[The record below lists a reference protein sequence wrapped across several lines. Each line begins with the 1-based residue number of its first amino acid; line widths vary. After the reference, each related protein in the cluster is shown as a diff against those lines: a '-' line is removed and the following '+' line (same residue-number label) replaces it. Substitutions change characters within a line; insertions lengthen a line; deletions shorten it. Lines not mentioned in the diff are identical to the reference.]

1 MIRLQSVEV
10 ARVRKRREGC
20 REQLAVCVMER
31 IGTNVV
37 NGSKGGSGRSLSGVG
52 RWVWDVDSRRRKAE
66 HSFSFFPSYDS
77 PGGGG
82 ARSPHSFSDTRLSNT
97 PPACARPLGI
107 IDRYRRPHP
116 APSSYPS
123 PRTPQ
128 GTEQTVGQSKR
139 SDLSISLNCREYDA
153 SKPNTSNGQHTS
165 LHRALLGGRGGER
178 RALGTGVGSECA

>member
-20 REQLAVCVMER
+20 RGQLAVCVMER

-66 HSFSFFPSYDS
+66 HSFCFFPSYDS

-107 IDRYRRPHP
+107 IDRYRRPLP
-116 APSSYPS
+116 APSSCPS
-123 PRTPQ
+123 PRTPE
-128 GTEQTVGQSKR
+128 GTEQPVGQSN
-139 SDLSISLNCREYDA
+139 DYEVIGLYLF
-153 SKPNTSNGQHTS
+153 
-165 LHRALLGGRGGER
+165 L
-178 RALGTGVGSECA
+178 